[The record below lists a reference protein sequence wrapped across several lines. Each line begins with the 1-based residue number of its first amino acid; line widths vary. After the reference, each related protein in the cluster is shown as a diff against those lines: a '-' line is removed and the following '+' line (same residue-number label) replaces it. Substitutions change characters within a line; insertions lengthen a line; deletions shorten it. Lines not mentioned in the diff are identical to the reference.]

1 VQTTRVEAFSDGV
14 FAIAITLLVLNISV
28 PDSRPGRLG
37 HDLAHQWP
45 SYAAYAISFL
55 IIGIIWVNHHGMYR
69 LVGRVDRTMLFVNL
83 GLLGAVALLPF
94 TTALLAQYVRSGGA
108 NSHVAA
114 AVYSANM
121 TATGLFFLASWMR
134 LHRHAELRAPGVDST
149 ETARMVRR
157 TIAGPIVYGA
167 SIGLAFVN
175 ATACLVVY
183 ALVAAYFT
191 VSYVTSDETSVATAP
206 TAAGGSRT

>member
-1 VQTTRVEAFSDGV
+1 MQTTRVEAFSDGV
-14 FAIAITLLVLNISV
+14 FAIAITLLVLNIAV

-45 SYAAYAISFL
+45 SYAAYTISFL

-69 LVGRVDRTMLFVNL
+69 LIGRVDRAMLFVNL

-94 TTALLAQYVRSGGA
+94 TTALLAQYVRAGGA

-121 TATGLFFLASWMR
+121 TVTGLCFLASWWR
-134 LHRHAELRAPGVDST
+134 LDRHPELRAPGVDSA
-149 ETARMVRR
+149 ETGRMLRR

-167 SIGLAFVN
+167 SIGLAFVS

-183 ALVAAYFT
+183 TLVAAYFT
-191 VSYVTSDETSVATAP
+191 VSYVTSDEASAATAP
-206 TAAGGSRT
+206 PS